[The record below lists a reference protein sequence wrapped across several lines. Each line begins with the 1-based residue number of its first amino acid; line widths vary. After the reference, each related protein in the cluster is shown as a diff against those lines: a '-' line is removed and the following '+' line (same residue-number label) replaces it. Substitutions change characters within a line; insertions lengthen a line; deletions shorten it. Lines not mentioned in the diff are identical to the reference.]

1 MRPNP
6 YKLKL
11 KLGDRLP
18 MPIPTTKKINTR
30 PMLVPIAF
38 GALWGAIATVF
49 FIFLLTLASC
59 EAEAG
64 GVFESFANGYA
75 IGQGRPAPFQ
85 QKQTR
90 IQRPHANITRQ
101 RFGDIEYLN
110 GNIDGE
116 RVQCTTQHIGDQSY
130 TNCY

>member
-6 YKLKL
+6 YKP
-11 KLGDRLP
+11 KLGDRLT
-18 MPIPTTKKINTR
+18 MPKAANNRPILIP
-30 PMLVPIAF
+30 VAF
-38 GALWGAIATVF
+38 GALWGAIAAGF
-49 FIFLLTLASC
+49 FILLLTLASC

-85 QKQTR
+85 WNDRDQR
-90 IQRPHANITRQ
+90 NEQRPHVNITRQ